1 MPKVEFHKRSEPPE
15 MAEVPVCGRVIV
27 MSVDGWLDFARDI
40 VQQIEAHLTQRAPDL
55 AAPCENHILYV
66 ACGYKYCPNCGK
78 PLGG

>member
-40 VQQIEAHLTQRAPDL
+40 VKQIEAHLTQRAVDK
-55 AAPCENHILYV
+55 CW
-66 ACGYKYCPNCGK
+66 CCGK
-78 PLGG
+78 PWSEHRTNAVGHEVCP